1 MSGTGSSADARNSDE
16 TRQALA
22 ALDRGRND
30 APGQPT
36 AYEGEE
42 GRPRPA
48 TGDEDAPF
56 VKMPPFTEEPVLWT
70 PGLQLSTSAYVTT
83 SGVDVAMY
91 RLLQVLFE
99 LSWDGT
105 GASPDTSQLSIIPEH
120 LARSV
125 LSPPEAWYPTGV
137 VDPSVSY
144 ITPAGFG
151 DGYGSRTFAPAELRT
166 RAFTSANAPRV
177 QRFCLQFDVTNA
189 KAFRLNLA
197 ELVAQQTTSKVALA
211 YQRSN

>member
-1 MSGTGSSADARNSDE
+1 MSGSGLASDARNGE
-16 TRQALA
+16 TTRAALA
-22 ALDRGRND
+22 QLDRGRND
-30 APGQPT
+30 GRGQVG

-70 PGLQLSTSAYVTT
+70 PGLQLSTSVYVQT
-83 SGVDVAMY
+83 SAVDVAMY
-91 RLLQVLFE
+91 RLLQILFE
-99 LSWDGT
+99 LSWTGA

-120 LARSV
+120 LARSTF
-125 LSPPEAWYPTGV
+125 SPPEAWYPTAV

-144 ITPAGFG
+144 ITPTGFG
-151 DGYGSRTFAPAELRT
+151 DGFGSRTFAPAELRT
-166 RAFTSANAPRV
+166 RAFTSTTARI

-197 ELVAQQTTSKVALA
+197 ELVSQQVTSKVALA